1 MLQTTRS
8 MAETSRGMR
17 MLNTPIFLAGKE
29 KTTGAASNPPRV
41 PSLFPILLITA
52 LSLAVYCNA
61 LLNGFVYD
69 DIPQV
74 VQNPWIREMRFIP
87 EIFSTNV
94 WAFQGTST
102 NYYRPLMHISFML
115 SYYLFGLAPWGF
127 HFVNILLHAGVTV
140 LVFLISSRLFRRA
153 NSASPLSRVLPS
165 IAAVLF
171 AVHPVHTEVVAW
183 VGGLTDLSFALF
195 FLLALYLYIL
205 FADRGAH
212 QKGLY
217 LLSVASFFLA
227 TLCKEPALTFPLIL
241 VAYDYAFSR
250 EALRP
255 LDYLKRY
262 FPYWGAAAVY
272 FILRVNALGGF
283 APVRRHGELS
293 VSEYLINVFPLF
305 RQYLGKLLLPTHLN
319 AYHVFSPISS
329 IVEPNGLLSLA
340 ATMVFALTVLL
351 ALKKSRPA
359 FFALALVLV
368 PLLPALY
375 IPGAGENT
383 FAERYL
389 YLPSFGFALLVAL
402 LAGQVVLHMPRWSL
416 PLAVALAL
424 VTALYSLGTVQR
436 NAVWKDDERLW
447 RDVVEKSPDSAV
459 SHYNLACTL
468 RSRGQIDEAIGEF
481 RTAIRLQPAAV
492 AYKSLGAAYQAKG
505 LINEAIEQYQLAIR
519 LQPADVGAHSS
530 LAAAYADSG
539 ALDKAIEHF
548 RIVVQLQPDSAN
560 AQYNLG
566 TVYLEKGRPAEAIPH
581 LEAAV
586 RLNSDESLFRSALDR
601 ALSMKASVR
610 SSGLTGRMREQ

>member
-1 MLQTTRS
+1 MLNDSILIPCKEQTTGTAR
-8 MAETSRGMR
+8 
-17 MLNTPIFLAGKE
+17 NY
-29 KTTGAASNPPRV
+29 PPKV
-41 PSLFPILLITA
+41 PSLFPILLIVA
-52 LSLAVYCNA
+52 VSLAVYGNT
-61 LLNGFVYD
+61 LVNGFVYD
-69 DIPQV
+69 DVPQV
-74 VQNPWIREMRFIP
+74 VQNPWIRELRFIP

-94 WAFQGTST
+94 WAFQGIST

-140 LVFLISSRLFRRA
+140 LVYLISFRLFRMA
-153 NSASPLSRVLPS
+153 NRTSSFTTMPPF

-171 AVHPVHTEVVAW
+171 AVHPIHTEVVAW
-183 VGGLTDLSFALF
+183 VGGVTDLSFTLF

-205 FADRGAH
+205 STERRVY
-212 QKGLY
+212 KKTLY

-241 VAYDYAFSR
+241 VAYDYSFSR

-255 LDYLKRY
+255 PLDYLKRY
-262 FPYWGAAAVY
+262 SPYLGVAAVY

-293 VSEYLINVFPLF
+293 VHEYLINVFPLF

-329 IVEPNGLLSLA
+329 IVEPN
-340 ATMVFALTVLL
+340 VLL
-351 ALKKSRPA
+351 ALVTGRVVAVAVLLPWGRNRQA
-359 FFALALVLV
+359 FLALALVVL
-368 PLLPALY
+368 PLLPALCS
-375 IPGAGENT
+375 PGTGENT

-389 YLPSFGFALLVAL
+389 YLPSFGFVLLVAL
-402 LAGQVVLHMPRWSL
+402 FAGQVVLHKPRWS
-416 PLAVALAL
+416 VALVAAIAL

-436 NAVWKDDERLW
+436 NGIWKDDEHLW
-447 RDVVEKSPDSAV
+447 RDVVGKSPGSAV

-468 RSRGQIDEAIGEF
+468 NFRGQVDEAIEEF

-505 LINEAIEQYQLAIR
+505 SINEAIEQYQLALR
-519 LQPADVGAHSS
+519 LQPDDVGAHSS

-539 ALDKAIEHF
+539 ALEKAIEHF

-566 TVYLEKGRPAEAIPH
+566 TAYLEKGRPAAAIPH
-581 LEAAV
+581 LETAV
-586 RLNSDESLFRSALDR
+586 RLNPAEPLFRSDLDR
-601 ALSMKASVR
+601 AVSMMPAGRRTVDTR
-610 SSGLTGRMREQ
+610 GSGKTQ

>member
-1 MLQTTRS
+1 M
-8 MAETSRGMR
+8 
-17 MLNTPIFLAGKE
+17 
-29 KTTGAASNPPRV
+29 
-41 PSLFPILLITA
+41 
-52 LSLAVYCNA
+52 
-61 LLNGFVYD
+61 
-69 DIPQV
+69 
-74 VQNPWIREMRFIP
+74 
-87 EIFSTNV
+87 
-94 WAFQGTST
+94 
-102 NYYRPLMHISFML
+102 
-115 SYYLFGLAPWGF
+115 
-127 HFVNILLHAGVTV
+127 NILLHAGVTV
-140 LVFLISSRLFRRA
+140 LVFLVSSRLFRA
-153 NSASPLSRVLPS
+153 ADPSASPFSRILPF

-171 AVHPVHTEVVAW
+171 AVHPIHTEVVAW
-183 VGGLTDLSFALF
+183 VGGVMDLSFSLF

-205 FADRGAH
+205 SAETGVH

-217 LLSVASFFLA
+217 LLSAVSFFLA

-241 VAYDYAFSR
+241 AAYDYAFGR
-250 EALRP
+250 KALHP

-262 FPYWGAAAVY
+262 SPYLGAAAVY

-283 APVRRHGELS
+283 APVRRHVELS
-293 VSEYLINVFPLF
+293 AYENLINVLPLF

-319 AYHVFSPISS
+319 AYHVFAPISS
-329 IVEPNGLLSLA
+329 ILEPSGLLSLA
-340 ATMVFALTVLL
+340 VTMVFAIAVLL

-389 YLPSFGFALLVAL
+389 YLPSFGFVLLIVL
-402 LAGQVVLHMPRWSL
+402 FVDRVVLHMPRWSV

-424 VTALYSLGTVQR
+424 VTGLYSLGTVQR

-468 RSRGQIDEAIGEF
+468 NSRGQIDEAIDEF

-505 LINEAIEQYQLAIR
+505 LINEAIEQYQLAVR
-519 LQPADVGAHSS
+519 LQPADVDAHSY
-530 LAAAYADSG
+530 LAAAYAESG

-548 RIVVQLQPDSAN
+548 RIVVQLRPDSAN
-560 AQYNLG
+560 AQYDLG
-566 TVYLEKGRPAEAIPH
+566 KAYLEKGRPAEAMPH
-581 LEAAV
+581 LESAV
-586 RLNSDESLFRSALDR
+586 RLDSTESLFRTALDR

-610 SSGLTGRMREQ
+610 RGGMRER

>member
-1 MLQTTRS
+1 
-8 MAETSRGMR
+8 MAHPGGGVFQGPSPKKSR
-17 MLNTPIFLAGKE
+17 L
-29 KTTGAASNPPRV
+29 
-41 PSLFPILLITA
+41 LLIMIIIA
-52 LSLAVYCNA
+52 MSCAIYGNA
-61 LLNGFVYD
+61 LRNGFVYD

-102 NYYRPLMHISFML
+102 NYYRPLLHISFML

-127 HFVNILLHAGVTV
+127 HLVNILLHAGVTV
-140 LVFLISSRLFRRA
+140 LVFLISSRLFRA
-153 NSASPLSRVLPS
+153 ADPSASSFSRFLPF
-165 IAAVLF
+165 IAAGLF
-171 AVHPVHTEVVAW
+171 AVHPIHTEVVAW
-183 VGGLTDLSFALF
+183 VGGVTDLSFTLF

-205 FADRGAH
+205 SAERDVH
-212 QKGLY
+212 QKGIS

-250 EALRP
+250 EELRP
-255 LDYLKRY
+255 FDYLKRY
-262 FPYWGAAAVY
+262 SPYLGAAAVY

-283 APVRRHGELS
+283 APVRRHSELGLS
-293 VSEYLINVFPLF
+293 DYLINVFPLF
-305 RQYLGKLLLPTHLN
+305 RQYLQKLLLPVHLN
-319 AYHVFSPISS
+319 AYHVFSPLSS
-329 IVEPNGLLSLA
+329 ILEPNGLLSLA
-340 ATMVFALTVLL
+340 VTMAFVVAVLL

-389 YLPSFGFALLVAL
+389 YLPSFGFVFLIALFVE
-402 LAGQVVLHMPRWSL
+402 GVVLHMPRWSV
-416 PLAVALAL
+416 PLAVALVFA
-424 VTALYSLGTVQR
+424 TGLYSLGTVQR

-468 RSRGQIDEAIGEF
+468 NSRGQIDEAIDEF

-505 LINEAIEQYQLAIR
+505 LINEAIEQYQLAVR
-519 LQPADVGAHSS
+519 LQPADVDAHSF
-530 LAAAYADSG
+530 LAAAYAESG

-548 RIVVQLQPDSAN
+548 RIAVQLQPASAN

-566 TVYLEKGRPAEAIPH
+566 KAYLEKGRPAEAMPH
-581 LEAAV
+581 LESAV
-586 RLNSDESLFRSALDR
+586 RLKSDEPLFRSALYR
-601 ALSMKASVR
+601 ALSMNASGRR
-610 SSGLTGRMREQ
+610 SGMTGSMRER

>member
-1 MLQTTRS
+1 MIIIAMS
-8 MAETSRGMR
+8 C
-17 MLNTPIFLAGKE
+17 
-29 KTTGAASNPPRV
+29 
-41 PSLFPILLITA
+41 
-52 LSLAVYCNA
+52 AVYGNA
-61 LLNGFVYD
+61 LRNGFVYD
-69 DIPQV
+69 DVPQV
-74 VQNPWIREMRFIP
+74 VQNPWIREMRFVP

-94 WAFQGTST
+94 WAFQGTGT

-127 HFVNILLHAGVTV
+127 HLVNILLHAGVTV
-140 LVFLISSRLFRRA
+140 LVFLISSRFFQAA
-153 NSASPLSRVLPS
+153 NPSASPPSQMLPF

-171 AVHPVHTEVVAW
+171 AVHPIHTEVVAW
-183 VGGLTDLSFALF
+183 VGGVTDLSFTLF
-195 FLLALYLYIL
+195 FLLSLYLYVL
-205 FADRGAH
+205 SAERGMH

-241 VAYDYAFSR
+241 VAYDYSFGR

-255 LDYLKRY
+255 LDHLKRY
-262 FPYWGAAAVY
+262 SPYLGVAAVY

-293 VSEYLINVFPLF
+293 AFEYLINVLPLF
-305 RQYLGKLLLPTHLN
+305 RQYLGKLLLPIHLN

-329 IVEPNGLLSLA
+329 IIGPNGLRSLA
-340 ATMVFALTVLL
+340 VTMVFAGAVLL
-351 ALKKSRPA
+351 ALKKSRPV

-389 YLPSFGFALLVAL
+389 YLPSFGFVLLVAL
-402 LAGQVVLHMPRWSL
+402 LAEQVVLHVPRWSV
-416 PLAVALAL
+416 PLTVALVFA
-424 VTALYSLGTVQR
+424 AGLYSLGTVQR

-468 RSRGQIDEAIGEF
+468 NSRGQIDEAIGEF

-505 LINEAIEQYQLAIR
+505 LINEAIEQYRLAVR
-519 LQPADVGAHSS
+519 LEPADVDAHSY
-530 LAAAYADSG
+530 LAAAYAESG

-548 RIVVQLQPDSAN
+548 RIAVQLRPDSAN
-560 AQYNLG
+560 AQYDLG
-566 TVYLEKGRPAEAIPH
+566 TAYLEKGRPAEAIPH

-586 RLNSDESLFRSALDR
+586 RLNSGEFLFRNALDR

-610 SSGLTGRMREQ
+610 SGGMAGSVRER